1 MKEHSVSSDTTT
13 YEVYLIFREMADLA
27 RHIERQE
34 ICCINFIHIN
44 VHVQCAH

>member
-1 MKEHSVSSDTTT
+1 MKEHSASSDSTT

-34 ICCINFIHIN
+34 ISCIHTYQRI
-44 VHVQCAH
+44 